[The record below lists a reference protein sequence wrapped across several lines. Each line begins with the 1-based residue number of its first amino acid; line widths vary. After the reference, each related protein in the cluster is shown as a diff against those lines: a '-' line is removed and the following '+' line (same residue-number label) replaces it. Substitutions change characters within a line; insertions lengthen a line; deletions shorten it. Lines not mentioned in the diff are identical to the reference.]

1 LNIQK
6 IFFYNMSK
14 NSNRKPK
21 TNTGNVIDFVLLK
34 RVLVFAK
41 PYRLQFTIAAISA
54 VLISILGPM
63 RPMLINYA
71 IDNYIL
77 IPNKEKLLDITTL
90 LLVLLFLEGF
100 VQFFY
105 IYLSTWIGQHVIQDL
120 RAKIFKHILSLKM
133 KYFDNTP
140 IGTLVTRAVSDIE
153 TIADIFSQGLLVII
167 AELLKLV
174 VVIIM
179 MFYTDWRL
187 TIITMLTIPV
197 LLIATSWFKR
207 NIKASFQDVREQVSQ
222 LNTFVQEHIVGMN
235 IVQIFNREKAE
246 YKKFKNINKSHRDA
260 HLRSIFYYAVFFPIV
275 EVLSAIS
282 IGLIVWYGGHGI
294 LSGKDITVG
303 ELIAFILFIHMMFRP
318 IRQLADRFNILQ
330 MGIVGSERV
339 FKVLDTDE
347 KITDLGENL
356 LEFMNGTISFKD
368 VDFSYKPDERVLNGL
383 TFDIKAGK
391 MLALVGSTGAG
402 KTSVISVLNRFYE
415 IQKGK
420 ITIDGINIDD
430 VQLANLRKNIALVQQ
445 EVFLFSDS
453 ILNNITLFNSEI
465 SRDKII
471 ASAKEIGVHKFIE
484 SLPNNYDYVVGERGV
499 TLSAGQRQLIAFLRV
514 YVRNPKILIL
524 DEATSSIDTATEE
537 MLQNALSKLS
547 RNRTTIVI
555 AHRLSTIVKADKIVH
570 LKDGSVIEE
579 GTHKELLESGG
590 SYSKMYDLQESGSL
604 NS

>member
-1 LNIQK
+1 MSATKTKNQK
-6 IFFYNMSK
+6 TKS
-14 NSNRKPK
+14 
-21 TNTGNVIDFVLLK
+21 GNVIDFVLLK
-34 RVLVFAK
+34 RVIAFAK

-54 VLISILGPM
+54 IMLSFLGPL

-71 IDNYIL
+71 IDNYI
-77 IPNKEKLLDITTL
+77 IIQNKEKLLDITTL
-90 LLVLLFLEGF
+90 LLALLFFEGF
-100 VQFFY
+100 IQFFY

-174 VVIIM
+174 VVITM

-187 TIITMLTIPV
+187 AIIAMLTIPI
-197 LLIATSWFKR
+197 LLVATAWFKR

-235 IVQIFNREKAE
+235 IVQIFNREEAE
-246 YKKFKNINKSHRDA
+246 YKKFKTINQSHRDA

-275 EVLSAIS
+275 EVLSAMS
-282 IGLIVWYGGHGI
+282 IGLIVWYGGQGI
-294 LSGKDITVG
+294 LEGKDITIG

-347 KITDLGENL
+347 KITNE
-356 LEFMNGTISFKD
+356 GTEALDNRQGSIAFNN
-368 VDFSYKPDERVLNGL
+368 VDFSYKQDEWVLKGL
-383 TFDIKAGK
+383 TFEIEAGK
-391 MLALVGSTGAG
+391 LLALVGRTGAG
-402 KTSVISVLNRFYE
+402 KTSIISVLNRFYE
-415 IQKGK
+415 IQKGA
-420 ITIDGINIDD
+420 ITIDGINIDSI
-430 VQLANLRKNIALVQQ
+430 QLESLRKNIALVQQ

-453 ILNNITLFNSEI
+453 ILNNITLFDEGI
-465 SRDKII
+465 SREQVIE
-471 ASAKEIGVHKFIE
+471 AAKEIGVNDFIQ
-484 SLPNNYDYVVGERGV
+484 SLPKSYDYVVGERGV

-537 MLQNALSKLS
+537 LLQNALEKLS
-547 RNRTTIVI
+547 KNRTTIVI
-555 AHRLSTIVKADKIVH
+555 AHRLSTIINADKILH
-570 LKDGSVIEE
+570 LKGGAVLEE
-579 GTHKELLESGG
+579 GTHQDLLESGG
-590 SYSKMYDLQESGSL
+590 AYADMYHLQADAALDG
-604 NS
+604 

>member
-1 LNIQK
+1 
-6 IFFYNMSK
+6 MSK
-14 NSNRKPK
+14 TK
-21 TNTGNVIDFVLLK
+21 TNKSKSNTGNVIDFVLLK
-34 RVLVFAK
+34 RVLAFAK
-41 PYRLQFTIAAISA
+41 PYQMQFTIAAIAA
-54 VLISILGPM
+54 VLLSVLGPV

-77 IPNKEKLLDITTL
+77 IPNNEKLFDITVL
-90 LLVLLFLEGF
+90 LLGLLFLEAF
-100 VQFFY
+100 IQFFY

-174 VVIIM
+174 VVVIM

-187 TIITMLTIPV
+187 AIIAMLTIPV
-197 LLIATSWFKR
+197 LLLATSWFKR

-235 IVQIFNREKAE
+235 IVQIFNREHAE
-246 YKKFKNINKSHRDA
+246 YQKFKTINQSHRDA

-275 EVLSAIS
+275 EVLSAMS
-282 IGLIVWYGGHGI
+282 IGLIVWYGGQGI

-339 FKVLDTDE
+339 FKVLDKDE
-347 KITDLGENL
+347 KIDDSGKNKIQS
-356 LEFMNGTISFKD
+356 MKGAISFKD
-368 VDFSYKPDERVLNGL
+368 VDFYYKKDEWVLNGL
-383 TFDIKAGK
+383 SFEIKAGK
-391 MLALVGSTGAG
+391 MLALVGRTGAG
-402 KTSVISVLNRFYE
+402 KTSIISVLNRFYE
-415 IQKGK
+415 TQKG
-420 ITIDGINIDD
+420 IIAIDGVNINTI
-430 VQLANLRKNIALVQQ
+430 QLSNLRKNIALVQQ

-453 ILNNITLFNSEI
+453 ILNNITLFDSDI
-465 SRDKII
+465 TRIKII
-471 ASAKEIGVHKFIE
+471 EAAKEIGVHGFIE
-484 SLPNNYDYVVGERGV
+484 TLPNSYDYVVGERGV

-524 DEATSSIDTATEE
+524 DEATSSIDTATEKL
-537 MLQNALSKLS
+537 LQNALEKLS
-547 RNRTTIVI
+547 KDRTTIVI
-555 AHRLSTIVKADKIVH
+555 AHRLSTIVKADKILH
-570 LKDGSVIEE
+570 LKNGSVLEE
-579 GTHKELLESGG
+579 GTHEYLLKSGG
-590 SYSKMYDLQESGSL
+590 AYSEMYSLQESDTLS
-604 NS
+604 

>member
-1 LNIQK
+1 
-6 IFFYNMSK
+6 MSK
-14 NSNRKPK
+14 TKSNKSK
-21 TNTGNVIDFVLLK
+21 SNTGNVIDFVLLK
-34 RVLVFAK
+34 RVLAFAK

-54 VLISILGPM
+54 VLLSVLGPM

-77 IPNKEKLLDITTL
+77 VPNKEKLLNITTL
-90 LLVLLFLEGF
+90 LLGLLFVEAF
-100 VQFFY
+100 IQFFY

-174 VVIIM
+174 VVVIM

-187 TIITMLTIPV
+187 AIITMLTIPI
-197 LLIATSWFKR
+197 LLVATSWFKR

-235 IVQIFNREKAE
+235 VVQIFNREQAE
-246 YKKFKNINKSHRDA
+246 YKKFKTINKSHRDA

-275 EVLSAIS
+275 EVLSAMS
-282 IGLIVWYGGHGI
+282 IGLIVWYGGQGI

-339 FKVLDTDE
+339 FKVLDTDA
-347 KITDLGENL
+347 KIADLGENT
-356 LEFMNGTISFKD
+356 LENMEGAISFKD
-368 VDFSYKPDERVLNGL
+368 VDFSYKQDEWVLKGL
-383 TFDIKAGK
+383 TFEIKAGK
-391 MLALVGSTGAG
+391 MLALVGRTGAG
-402 KTSVISVLNRFYE
+402 KTSIISVLDRFYE
-415 IQKGK
+415 IQKGT
-420 ITIDGINIDD
+420 IAIDGVNIDT
-430 VQLANLRKNIALVQQ
+430 VQLANLRENIALVQQ

-453 ILNNITLFNSEI
+453 ILNNIALFDTDI
-465 SRDKII
+465 TRDKIVE
-471 ASAKEIGVHKFIE
+471 AAKEIGVHNFIE
-484 SLPNNYDYVVGERGV
+484 TLPNSYDYVVGERGV

-537 MLQNALSKLS
+537 LLQNALEKLS
-547 RNRTTIVI
+547 KDRTTIVI
-555 AHRLSTIVKADKIVH
+555 AHRLSTIVKADKILH
-570 LKDGSVIEE
+570 LKNGSVLEE
-579 GTHKELLESGG
+579 GTHKHLLQSGG
-590 SYSKMYDLQESGSL
+590 AYAKMYNLQESVSL
-604 NS
+604 DK

>member
-1 LNIQK
+1 
-6 IFFYNMSK
+6 MSK
-14 NSNRKPK
+14 TKRNKSKS
-21 TNTGNVIDFVLLK
+21 NTGNVIDFVLLK
-34 RVLVFAK
+34 RVLAFAK
-41 PYRLQFTIAAISA
+41 PYRLQFAIAAISA
-54 VLISILGPM
+54 VLLSILGPI

-77 IPNKEKLLDITTL
+77 IVNKEKLLDITTL
-90 LLVLLFLEGF
+90 LLGLLFLEAF
-100 VQFFY
+100 IQFFY

-120 RAKIFKHILSLKM
+120 RAKIFKHIISLKM

-174 VVIIM
+174 VVVIM

-187 TIITMLTIPV
+187 AIIAMLTIPI
-197 LLIATSWFKR
+197 LLLATSWFKR

-235 IVQIFNREKAE
+235 VVQIFNREKAE
-246 YKKFKNINKSHRDA
+246 YKKFKTINQSHRDA

-275 EVLSAIS
+275 EVLSAMS
-282 IGLIVWYGGHGI
+282 IGLIVWYGGQGI

-339 FKVLDTDE
+339 FKVLDTDA
-347 KITDLGENL
+347 KIADLGENM
-356 LEFMNGTISFKD
+356 LENMEGSISFND
-368 VDFSYKPDERVLNGL
+368 VDFSYKQDEWVLKGL
-383 TFDIKAGK
+383 TFEIKAGK
-391 MLALVGSTGAG
+391 MLALVGRTGAG
-402 KTSVISVLNRFYE
+402 KTSIISVLNRFYE
-415 IQKGK
+415 IQNGT
-420 ITIDGINIDD
+420 IAIDGVNIES
-430 VQLANLRKNIALVQQ
+430 VQLSNLREKIALVQQ

-453 ILNNITLFNSEI
+453 ILNNITLFDSDI
-465 SRDKII
+465 TRVKIVE
-471 ASAKEIGVHKFIE
+471 AAKEIGVHNFIE
-484 SLPNNYDYVVGERGV
+484 TLPNTYDYVVGERGV

-537 MLQNALSKLS
+537 LLQNALEKLS
-547 RNRTTIVI
+547 KDRTTIVI
-555 AHRLSTIVKADKIVH
+555 AHRLSTIVKADKILH
-570 LKDGSVIEE
+570 LKDGSVLEE
-579 GTHKELLESGG
+579 GTHEQLLQNSG
-590 SYSKMYDLQESGSL
+590 SYAEMYNLQDSVSFDK
-604 NS
+604 

>member
-1 LNIQK
+1 
-6 IFFYNMSK
+6 MSK
-14 NSNRKPK
+14 TKSNKSK
-21 TNTGNVIDFVLLK
+21 SNTGNVIDFVLLK
-34 RVLVFAK
+34 RVLAFAK

-54 VLISILGPM
+54 VLLSVLGPI

-71 IDNYIL
+71 IDNFIL
-77 IPNKEKLLDITTL
+77 VPNKEKLLNITTL
-90 LLVLLFLEGF
+90 LLGLLFVEAF
-100 VQFFY
+100 IQFFY

-174 VVIIM
+174 VVVIM

-187 TIITMLTIPV
+187 AIITMLTIPI
-197 LLIATSWFKR
+197 LLVATSWFKR

-235 IVQIFNREKAE
+235 VVQIFNREQAE
-246 YKKFKNINKSHRDA
+246 YKKFKTINKSHRDA

-275 EVLSAIS
+275 EVLSAMS
-282 IGLIVWYGGHGI
+282 IGLIVWYGGQGI

-339 FKVLDTDE
+339 FKVLDTDA
-347 KITDLGENL
+347 KIADSGKNTLENM
-356 LEFMNGTISFKD
+356 EGAISFKD
-368 VDFSYKPDERVLNGL
+368 VDFSYKQDEWVLKGL
-383 TFDIKAGK
+383 TFKIQAGK
-391 MLALVGSTGAG
+391 MLALVGRTGAG
-402 KTSVISVLNRFYE
+402 KTSIISVLNRFYE
-415 IQKGK
+415 TQKGT
-420 ITIDGINIDD
+420 IAIDGINIET
-430 VQLANLRKNIALVQQ
+430 VQLANLRENIALVQQ

-453 ILNNITLFNSEI
+453 IFNNITLFDTDI
-465 SRDKII
+465 TRDKII
-471 ASAKEIGVHKFIE
+471 EAAKEIGVHNFIE
-484 SLPNNYDYVVGERGV
+484 TLPNSYDYVVGERGV

-537 MLQNALSKLS
+537 LLQNALEKLS
-547 RNRTTIVI
+547 ENRTTIVI
-555 AHRLSTIVKADKIVH
+555 AHRLSTIVKADKILH
-570 LKDGSVIEE
+570 LKDGSVLEE
-579 GTHKELLESGG
+579 GTHEQLLQNSG
-590 SYSKMYDLQESGSL
+590 SYAEMYNLQDSVSFDK
-604 NS
+604 

>member
-1 LNIQK
+1 
-6 IFFYNMSK
+6 MSK
-14 NSNRKPK
+14 TKSNKSK
-21 TNTGNVIDFVLLK
+21 SNTGNVIDFVLLK
-34 RVLVFAK
+34 RVLAFAK
-41 PYRLQFTIAAISA
+41 PYSLQFTIAAISA
-54 VLISILGPM
+54 VLLSILGPM

-77 IPNKEKLLDITTL
+77 IPNKEKLLDITVL
-90 LLVLLFLEGF
+90 LLGLLFVEAF
-100 VQFFY
+100 IQFFY

-187 TIITMLTIPV
+187 AIITMLTIPI
-197 LLIATSWFKR
+197 LLVATSWFKR

-235 IVQIFNREKAE
+235 VVQIFNREQAE
-246 YKKFKNINKSHRDA
+246 YKKFKTINQSHRDA

-275 EVLSAIS
+275 EVLSAMS
-282 IGLIVWYGGHGI
+282 IGLIVWYGGQGI

-339 FKVLDTDE
+339 FKVLDTDA
-347 KITDLGENL
+347 KIADLGENT
-356 LEFMNGTISFKD
+356 LENMEGAISFKE
-368 VDFSYKPDERVLNGL
+368 VDFSYKQDEWVLKGL
-383 TFDIKAGK
+383 TFEIKAGK
-391 MLALVGSTGAG
+391 MLALVGRTGAG
-402 KTSVISVLNRFYE
+402 KTSIISVLNRFYE
-415 IQKGK
+415 TQKGT
-420 ITIDGINIDD
+420 IAIDGIDIDT
-430 VQLANLRKNIALVQQ
+430 VQLANLRENIALVQQ

-453 ILNNITLFNSEI
+453 ILNNITLFDTDI
-465 SRDKII
+465 TRVKII
-471 ASAKEIGVHKFIE
+471 EAAKEIGVHDFIE
-484 SLPNNYDYVVGERGV
+484 TLPNTYDYVVGERGV

-537 MLQNALSKLS
+537 LLQNSLEKLSKD
-547 RNRTTIVI
+547 RTTIVI
-555 AHRLSTIVKADKIVH
+555 AHRLSTIVKADKILH
-570 LKDGSVIEE
+570 LKNGSVLEE
-579 GTHKELLESGG
+579 GTHKHLLQSGG
-590 SYSKMYDLQESGSL
+590 AYAEMYNLQESVSL
-604 NS
+604 DK

>member
-1 LNIQK
+1 
-6 IFFYNMSK
+6 MSK
-14 NSNRKPK
+14 TKSNKSK
-21 TNTGNVIDFVLLK
+21 SNTGNVIDFVLLK
-34 RVLVFAK
+34 RVLAFAK

-54 VLISILGPM
+54 VLLSVLGPM

-77 IPNKEKLLDITTL
+77 VPNKEKLLNITTL
-90 LLVLLFLEGF
+90 LLGLLFVEAF
-100 VQFFY
+100 IQFFY

-174 VVIIM
+174 VVVIM

-187 TIITMLTIPV
+187 AIITMLTIPI
-197 LLIATSWFKR
+197 LLVATSWFKR

-235 IVQIFNREKAE
+235 VVQIFNREQAE
-246 YKKFKNINKSHRDA
+246 YKKFKTINKSHRDA

-275 EVLSAIS
+275 EVLSAMS
-282 IGLIVWYGGHGI
+282 IGLIVWYGGQGI

-339 FKVLDTDE
+339 FKVLDTDA
-347 KITDLGENL
+347 KIADLGENT
-356 LEFMNGTISFKD
+356 LENMEGAISFKD
-368 VDFSYKPDERVLNGL
+368 VDFSYKQDEWVLKGL
-383 TFDIKAGK
+383 TFEIKAGK
-391 MLALVGSTGAG
+391 MLALVGRTGAG
-402 KTSVISVLNRFYE
+402 KTSIISVLNRFYE
-415 IQKGK
+415 IQKGT
-420 ITIDGINIDD
+420 IAIDGVNIDT
-430 VQLANLRKNIALVQQ
+430 VQLANLRENIALVQQ

-453 ILNNITLFNSEI
+453 ILNNITLFDTDI
-465 SRDKII
+465 TRDKIVE
-471 ASAKEIGVHKFIE
+471 AAKEIGVHNFIE
-484 SLPNNYDYVVGERGV
+484 TLPNSYDYVVGERGV

-537 MLQNALSKLS
+537 LLQNALEKLS
-547 RNRTTIVI
+547 KDRTTIVI
-555 AHRLSTIVKADKIVH
+555 AHRLSTIVKADKILH
-570 LKDGSVIEE
+570 LKNGSVLEE
-579 GTHKELLESGG
+579 GTHKHLLQSGG
-590 SYSKMYDLQESGSL
+590 AYAKMYNLQESVSL
-604 NS
+604 DK

>member
-1 LNIQK
+1 
-6 IFFYNMSK
+6 MSTTK
-14 NSNRKPK
+14 SNKSK
-21 TNTGNVIDFVLLK
+21 SNTGNVIDFVLLK
-34 RVLVFAK
+34 RVLAFAK

-54 VLISILGPM
+54 VLLSILGPM
-63 RPMLINYA
+63 RPMLINHA

-77 IPNKEKLLDITTL
+77 IPNKEKLLNITTL
-90 LLVLLFLEGF
+90 LLCLLFVEAF
-100 VQFFY
+100 IQFFY

-174 VVIIM
+174 VVVIM

-187 TIITMLTIPV
+187 AIITMLTIPI
-197 LLIATSWFKR
+197 LLVATSWFKR

-235 IVQIFNREKAE
+235 VVQIFNREQAE
-246 YKKFKNINKSHRDA
+246 YKKFKTINQSHRNA

-275 EVLSAIS
+275 EVLSAMS
-282 IGLIVWYGGHGI
+282 IGLIVWYGGQGI

-339 FKVLDTDE
+339 FKVLDTDT
-347 KITDLGENL
+347 KITDLGKNTLEN
-356 LEFMNGTISFKD
+356 MAGAISFKD
-368 VDFSYKPDERVLNGL
+368 VDFSYKQDEWVLKGL

-391 MLALVGSTGAG
+391 MLALVGRTGAG
-402 KTSVISVLNRFYE
+402 KTSIISVLNRFYE
-415 IQKGK
+415 TQKGT
-420 ITIDGINIDD
+420 IAIDGIDIDT
-430 VQLANLRKNIALVQQ
+430 VQLANLRENIALVQQ

-453 ILNNITLFNSEI
+453 IFNNITLFDTHI
-465 SRDKII
+465 TRVKII
-471 ASAKEIGVHKFIE
+471 EAAKEIGVHNFIE
-484 SLPNNYDYVVGERGV
+484 ALPNAYDYVVGERGV

-537 MLQNALSKLS
+537 LLQNALEKLS
-547 RNRTTIVI
+547 KDRTTIVI
-555 AHRLSTIVKADKIVH
+555 AHRLSTVVKADKILH
-570 LKDGSVIEE
+570 LKNGSVLEE
-579 GTHKELLESGG
+579 GTHKHLLQSGG
-590 SYSKMYDLQESGSL
+590 AYAEMYNLQESVSL
-604 NS
+604 DK